1 MQKSSTDEDEIL
13 YVNDE
18 HEKGVVDIPV
28 PDGFRD
34 LSLDHKPLGCL
45 CSEIKVRVVRNFIQK
60 KAHFL
65 IFLQKPSE
73 WQQYQLTQDQID
85 QFWHDGYLT
94 NLPVLSSEQCDKLLK
109 EYSVFLV
116 SKQQQVQTPLLCSS
130 RIPISLMTGMVCFTS
145 FIVIRAEILTTCC
158 CMLLDTGE
166 CRQHSTTSASY
177 PP

>member
-1 MQKSSTDEDEIL
+1 M
-13 YVNDE
+13 
-18 HEKGVVDIPV
+18 VDIPV

-45 CSEIKVRVVRNFIQK
+45 CSEIKVRVVRSSIQRT
-60 KAHFL
+60 HFL
-65 IFLQKPSE
+65 TILQKPSE

-85 QFWHDGYLT
+85 QFWRDGYLT

-116 SKQQQVQTPLLCSS
+116 SKQQQVQTPLLCPS
-130 RIPISLMTGMVCFTS
+130 RILISLMMGMVCFTS
-145 FIVIRAEILTTCC
+145 FIVIRAEILTMCC
-158 CMLLDTGE
+158 CMPLGTGG

-177 PP
+177 QP